1 MTETQRMSFLAFAIA
16 AVSVVHGAPALADSA
31 PAAKTPP
38 ITWPEQYYNPNH
50 SPTTSADDFTL
61 PLPCGGAMV
70 FRAVDV
76 GVGSGPLDDRAVTLG
91 QSDTEEGY
99 NDYLRSTF
107 LSAPFRAA
115 IGTRRFYIGKYD
127 VTRDQYAAVT
137 GAHCP
142 VPSPAGRKPQTEV
155 SWLDAVTYATN
166 WSSWLL
172 THARD
177 SLPTG
182 GTRLA
187 FVRLPTEEEW
197 EYAAR
202 GGSHVSVEDFLAP
215 TWAMPEGPERYIMAG
230 TELAGGEE
238 QQVGEML
245 PNPLGLYDML
255 GNVWQMMLE
264 PYRLNRVGR
273 PHGQAGGII
282 VRGGDYTFDPDSLT
296 SATRD
301 EIPPYNMLTGQPTR
315 LATMGFRLV
324 IASDSL
330 SSLLSDTQAAENQF
344 TQVSGLAAQAA
355 DDPQHTVHLL
365 QQETQKNGAL
375 RQGLDQ
381 LAGQLAV
388 ARRNQV
394 DAARDALLAQLQA
407 AAILGQN
414 VWSFSRVA
422 ALQQQIAVLWS
433 QPLLPPASGDTTAAP
448 NSFYNLKL
456 AGLVR
461 LSAARTLDNRAG
473 SLDGYMLI
481 LRQIAEGASAA
492 DIATAAASVAQG
504 FRDRGQPAM
513 VAFLTIVAKEAESLA
528 AGKPSFAPQVLAEI
542 LSVPS
547 AH

>member
-1 MTETQRMSFLAFAIA
+1 MTETQRMSVLALAIA
-16 AVSVVHGAPALADSA
+16 ALSVVHGAPALADSA
-31 PAAKTPP
+31 QSAATPP
-38 ITWPEQYYNPNH
+38 ITWPEQYYNPNR
-50 SPTTSADDFTL
+50 SAGDFTL
-61 PLPCGGAMV
+61 PLSCGGAMM
-70 FRAVDV
+70 FRPVDV
-76 GVGSGPLDDRAVTLG
+76 GVGPGPLDDRAVTLG
-91 QSDTEEGY
+91 QSDTDEGY

-127 VTRDQYAAVT
+127 VTRDQYAALT
-137 GAHCP
+137 AAHCP

-172 THARD
+172 THARG
-177 SLPTG
+177 SLPTA

-202 GGSHVSVEDFLAP
+202 GGSHVSQEDFLAP
-215 TWAMPEGPERYIMAG
+215 TWPMPEGPERYIMAG

-282 VRGGDYTFDPDSLT
+282 VRGGDYTFDPESLT
-296 SATRD
+296 TATRD
-301 EIPPYNMLTGQPTR
+301 EIPPYDTSTGQPTR

-324 IASDSL
+324 IAADSL
-330 SSLLSDTQAAENQF
+330 SSLSDTQAAEDQF
-344 TQVSGLAAQAA
+344 TKVSGLAAQAA
-355 DDPQHTVHLL
+355 DDPQHTIHRL

-381 LAGQLAV
+381 LAGQLAE

-422 ALQQQIAVLWS
+422 ALQEQIAVLWS
-433 QPLLPPASGDTTAAP
+433 QPLLPSAAGNTPGAP

-456 AGLVR
+456 AALVR
-461 LSAARTLDNRAG
+461 MSAARTLDNRAG

-481 LRQIAEGASAA
+481 LRQIGGSTTAA
-492 DIATAAASVAQG
+492 DIGTAAASVAQG
-504 FRDRGQPAM
+504 FRDRGQLAM
-513 VAFLTIVAKEAESLA
+513 VAFLTIVATEAESLA
-528 AGKPSFAPQVLAEI
+528 AGKPSFAPQVLADI
-542 LSVPS
+542 LAVPT

>member
-1 MTETQRMSFLAFAIA
+1 MTETQSMSFLALAIV

-31 PAAKTPP
+31 PPAAMPP
-38 ITWPEQYYNPNH
+38 ITWPEQYYNPNR
-50 SPTTSADDFTL
+50 SAGDFTL
-61 PLPCGGAMV
+61 PLPCGGAMM

-115 IGTRRFYIGKYD
+115 MGTRRFYIGKYD
-127 VTRDQYAAVT
+127 VTRDQYAALT

-155 SWLDAVTYATN
+155 SWLDAVTYASN

-172 THARD
+172 MHARG
-177 SLPTG
+177 SLPSG
-182 GTRLA
+182 RTRLA

-202 GGSHVSVEDFLAP
+202 GGSHVSQEDFLAP
-215 TWAMPEGPERYIMAG
+215 TWPMPEGPERYIMAG

-282 VRGGDYTFDPDSLT
+282 VRGGDYTFDPESLT
-296 SATRD
+296 TATRD
-301 EIPPYNMLTGQPTR
+301 EIPPYDISTGQPTR

-324 IASDSL
+324 IAADSL
-330 SSLLSDTQAAENQF
+330 NSLSDTQAAENQF
-344 TQVSGLAAQAA
+344 TQVSGFAAQAA
-355 DDPQHTVHLL
+355 DDPQHTIHLL
-365 QQETQKNGAL
+365 QQETQKNGTL
-375 RQGLDQ
+375 RQGLDE

-394 DAARDALLAQLQA
+394 DAAQDALLAQLQA

-422 ALQQQIAVLWS
+422 ALQQQIATLWS
-433 QPLLPPASGDTTAAP
+433 QPLLPPTSGNTPGAP
-448 NSFYNLKL
+448 NSFYNPKL
-456 AGLVR
+456 AALVR
-461 LSAARTLDNRAG
+461 ISAARTLDNRAG

-481 LRQIAEGASAA
+481 LRQIAGGATAA
-492 DIATAAASVAQG
+492 DIGGAAGSVAQG

-513 VAFLTIVAKEAESLA
+513 VAFLMIVAKEAESLA
-528 AGKPSFAPQVLAEI
+528 AGKPYFAPQVLADI
-542 LSVPS
+542 LAVPS
-547 AH
+547 TH